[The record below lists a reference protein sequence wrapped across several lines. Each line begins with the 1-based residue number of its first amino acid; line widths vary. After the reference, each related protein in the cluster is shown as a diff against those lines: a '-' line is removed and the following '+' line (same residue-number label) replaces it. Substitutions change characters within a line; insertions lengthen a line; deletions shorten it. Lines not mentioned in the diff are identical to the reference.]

1 MRPPQSLTAVLPSP
15 PLSIAP
21 QTLTSMRGYLNNE
34 AATRDY
40 FTEDGFACMGDLGY
54 YDQEGKLYFKDR
66 IKEVIKVSVDCPGPL
81 TVTEHDVCLLIVYAT
96 PQHSD
101 ILAHLG
107 SCCKRAA
114 LSMCVYIVEHF
125 LLSIYY
131 KVTAKWFGPSEVE
144 ECIELIDGVA
154 EACVWVGSFLQIYYC

>member
-1 MRPPQSLTAVLPSP
+1 MS
-15 PLSIAP
+15 
-21 QTLTSMRGYLNNE
+21 
-34 AATRDY
+34 
-40 FTEDGFACMGDLGY
+40 
-54 YDQEGKLYFKDR
+54 
-66 IKEVIKVSVDCPGPL
+66 VS
-81 TVTEHDVCLLIVYAT
+81 TVTQHDVCLLIVYAT

-107 SCCKRAA
+107 SCCKKAA

-154 EACVWVGSFLQIYYC
+154 EACVWVGSFLQIYYF